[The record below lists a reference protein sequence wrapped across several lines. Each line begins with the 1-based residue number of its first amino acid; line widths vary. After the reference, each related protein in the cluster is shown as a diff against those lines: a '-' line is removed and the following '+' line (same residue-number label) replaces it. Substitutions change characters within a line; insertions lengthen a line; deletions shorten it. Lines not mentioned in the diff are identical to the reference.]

1 MSLRKKKTAKINER
15 VGKEE
20 ARAAQ
25 RKELG
30 GNEVGSSKEQA
41 KRHGSTNGNN
51 RPEKT
56 TTKMI
61 GWPR

>member
-1 MSLRKKKTAKINER
+1 MSRRKNKTAKNKR
-15 VGKEE
+15 AWGKGGGT

-25 RKELG
+25 RKEQG
-30 GNEVGSSKEQA
+30 GNEVGCSNEQA
-41 KRHGSTNGNN
+41 ERQGSTNGNN

-61 GWPR
+61 G